1 MAAVALRSDLEPSL
15 HRLLLRRMALPA
27 LAGLCAGPAAQA
39 QGVAT
44 DADLAPVT
52 ITGTRSGLPASLA
65 GSTAGKSAGE
75 LREQNLF
82 NPEDALQYLPNT
94 TVRKRYIGDR
104 NALIGGRSFGTL
116 QPSRALVYLD
126 GYLISNFLG
135 RFDAPRWNMISPEAI
150 ERVDVLYGPYS
161 ALYPGNSI
169 GTTVVVTQRAP
180 RALEISGRV
189 VGYRQRFEQYGH
201 GDRFDGHQVS
211 LHLGQRLDS
220 GLWFSGDL
228 NHQNSTSQP
237 MQYYA
242 VSANAAGAFPSFG
255 TVVAGTPTPVEG
267 VRYDTDPKGLRRA
280 VFGAS
285 GGAIDHTV
293 QHTLNLRAGYRFMP
307 TLEAGVMASWWTNNT
322 ETRNRTFLTD
332 STGAPA
338 FQGAPVDVLK
348 DDVTSRRL
356 LVSNAGNVF
365 ELPASVFA
373 PSTRDE
379 FHQQLGATLKTR
391 HGPGWNGSIVVSDY
405 RIRDDVARQANNPEP
420 IAADGGAGTV
430 TRRNG
435 TGWNTFEVQ
444 ATWTPVDEDWT
455 GGRHALAFGLHRN
468 AYTLDSTVNKA
479 SDWRSTETGL
489 AQYYRGKTEVT
500 AVYAQDAWR
509 LSDDLKL
516 TIGLREEHY
525 RAFDGAQLFA
535 DSTAVNYASRS
546 LQGHSPKASL
556 AWNAR
561 DDLVLKLS
569 AGRGVRF
576 PNVEELYNGTVTSA
590 SLTLFDPNLKP
601 ETSNALDLSAE
612 KDWAQHRVRV
622 SLFHDDVR
630 DAILRQTDTTLGR
643 NEIRVSNVDRVKTTG
658 AELAWS
664 AQDWLLAGLDLEAN
678 AAFTR
683 AKVVANARDPQS
695 VGKWWLRVPRTRGN
709 LLAAYR
715 PDEHW
720 MGSVGVRHEGR
731 SWGDTYNL
739 DVNPDVY
746 GGNSRLKQVDLRLA
760 YRFDRQL
767 ELAAG
772 VNNAANAHAYQFHP
786 YPGRTLFAELR
797 FSR

>member
-1 MAAVALRSDLEPSL
+1 MATVAIRSDLEPSL
-15 HRLLLRRMALPA
+15 PRVPLRRMALPA
-27 LAGLCAGPAAQA
+27 LACLCASPAAHA

-52 ITGTRSGLPASLA
+52 ITGTRSGLPGNLA
-65 GSTAGKSAGE
+65 GSTAGKSADE

-189 VGYRQRFEQYGH
+189 VGYQQHFQQYGH

-237 MQYYA
+237 MQYYG

-255 TVVAGTPTPVEG
+255 TVVSGAPTPVDG
-267 VRYDTDPKGLRRA
+267 VQYDTDPKGQRRA

-293 QHTLNLRAGYRFMP
+293 QDTLNLRVGYRFAP
-307 TLEAGVMASWWTNNT
+307 ALEASVMASWWTNRT
-322 ETRNRTFLTD
+322 ETRNTTFLTD
-332 STGAPA
+332 STGAPV
-338 FQGAPVDVLK
+338 FQGALVTVRSPEAVDS
-348 DDVTSRRL
+348 SRRL
-356 LVSNAGNVF
+356 VSHNGNVF
-365 ELPASVFA
+365 ELPASVFS

-379 FHQQLGATLKTR
+379 LHQQLGATLKTR

-405 RIRDDVARQANNPEP
+405 RIRDDVARQATTPEP

-435 TGWNTFEVQ
+435 TGWNTFEAQ
-444 ATWTPVDEDWT
+444 ATWTPADGDWT

-468 AYTLDSTVNKA
+468 AYTLDNTVDNA
-479 SDWRSTETGL
+479 SDWRSTETGV
-489 AQYYRGKTEVT
+489 AQAYRGKTEVT
-500 AVYAQDAWR
+500 AWYAQDAWR
-509 LSDDLKL
+509 LGDDLKL
-516 TIGLREEHY
+516 TGGLREERY
-525 RAFDGAQLFA
+525 QAFDGEQFVGGTTLR
-535 DSTAVNYASRS
+535 YASRS
-546 LQGHSPKASL
+546 LQGRSPKASL
-556 AWNAR
+556 AWHAAH
-561 DDLVLKLS
+561 DLVLKLS

-576 PNVEELYNGTVTSA
+576 PNVEELYNGTVTAA
-590 SLTLFDPNLKP
+590 SQTLFDPNLKP
-601 ETSNALDLSAE
+601 EASNALDLSAE
-612 KDWAQHRVRV
+612 KDWVQHRVRV

-630 DAILRQTDTTLGR
+630 DAILRQTDTANKTY
-643 NEIRVSNVDRVKTTG
+643 VSNVDRVKTTG
-658 AELAWS
+658 AELAWA
-664 AQDWLLAGLDLEAN
+664 AQDWLLAGLTLEAH

-695 VGKWWLRVPRTRGN
+695 VGTWWLRVPRTRGN
-709 LLAAYR
+709 LLVMYR
-715 PDEHW
+715 PDALW

-731 SWGDTYNL
+731 SWNDTYNL

-746 GGNSRLKQVDLRLA
+746 GGNSRLRQADLRLA
-760 YRFDRQL
+760 YQFDRQL

-772 VNNAANAHAYQFHP
+772 VNNAANAHAYQSHP

-797 FSR
+797 FNH

>member
-1 MAAVALRSDLEPSL
+1 
-15 HRLLLRRMALPA
+15 MALPA
-27 LAGLCAGPAAQA
+27 LACLCAGSAAHA

-52 ITGTRSGLPASLA
+52 ITGTRSGLPASVP
-65 GSTAGKSAGE
+65 GSTAGKSADN
-75 LREQNLF
+75 LREQNLV

-104 NALIGGRSFGTL
+104 NALVGGRSFGTL

-135 RFDAPRWNMISPEAI
+135 RFDAPRWNMISPEAM

-180 RALEISGRV
+180 KALEISGRV
-189 VGYRQRFEQYGH
+189 VGHQQHFEQYGH
-201 GDRFDGHQVS
+201 ADRFDGHQVS

-228 NHQNSTSQP
+228 THQDSTSQP

-242 VSANAAGAFPSFG
+242 VSANAAGAFTLPGPVSS
-255 TVVAGTPTPVEG
+255 GTPTPVEG
-267 VRYDTDPKGLRRA
+267 VVYDTDPKGLRRA

-293 QHTLNLRAGYRFMP
+293 QDTLNLRAGYRVTP
-307 TLEAGVMASWWTNNT
+307 ALDASVMASWWTNDT
-322 ETRNRTFLTD
+322 ETRNSTFLTD
-332 STGAPA
+332 STGAPV
-338 FQGAPVDVLK
+338 FQGAPVDVLSPQG
-348 DDVTSRRL
+348 VASSRRL
-356 LVSNAGNVF
+356 VSNNGNLF
-365 ELPASVFA
+365 ELPASAFA

-435 TGWNTFEVQ
+435 TGWNTFEAQ
-444 ATWTPVDEDWT
+444 ATWTPLDGDWT
-455 GGRHALAFGLHRN
+455 AGRHALAFGLHRN
-468 AYTLDSTVNKA
+468 AYTLDNTVDHA
-479 SDWRSTETGL
+479 SDWRSTETDR

-500 AVYAQDAWR
+500 ALYAQDAWR

-516 TIGLREEHY
+516 TAGLREERY
-525 RAFDGAQLFA
+525 RAFDGEQFGGG
-535 DSTAVNYASRS
+535 TTVRYASRN
-546 LQGHSPKASL
+546 LRGRSPKASI
-556 AWNAR
+556 AWSAA

-576 PNVEELYNGTVTSA
+576 PNVEELYNGTVTATSQ
-590 SLTLFDPNLKP
+590 TLSDPHLKP

-612 KDWAQHRVRV
+612 KDWMQHRVRV

-630 DAILRQTDTTLGR
+630 DAILRQTDTTVSPSKTY
-643 NEIRVSNVDRVKTTG
+643 VSNVDRVKTTG
-658 AELAWS
+658 VELAWS
-664 AQDWLLAGLDLEAN
+664 AQDWLLAGLTLEAN

-695 VGKWWLRVPRTRGN
+695 VGTWWLRVPRTRGN
-709 LLAAYR
+709 LLMAYR

-731 SWGDTYNL
+731 SWNDSYNL

-746 GGNSRLKQVDLRLA
+746 GGNSRLRQLDLRLA
-760 YRFDRQL
+760 YQFHRQW

-772 VNNAANAHAYQFHP
+772 VNNAANAHAYQSHP

>member
-1 MAAVALRSDLEPSL
+1 MHCFS
-15 HRLLLRRMALPA
+15 LRRMALPA
-27 LAGLCAGPAAQA
+27 LAGLCAGSPAHA
-39 QGVAT
+39 QGVAN

-52 ITGTRSGLPASLA
+52 ITGARSGLPASLA
-65 GSTAGKSAGE
+65 GSTAGKSADD

-104 NALIGGRSFGTL
+104 NALVGGRSFGTL

-169 GTTVVVTQRAP
+169 GTTVVVTQQAP

-189 VGYRQRFEQYGH
+189 VGYQQRFEQYGQS
-201 GDRFDGHQVS
+201 DRFDGHQVS

-237 MQYYA
+237 MQYYT
-242 VSANAAGAFPSFG
+242 VSANAAGTFPGFG
-255 TVVAGTPTPVEG
+255 TLESGTPTPVQG
-267 VRYDTDPKGLRRA
+267 VLYDTDPKGLRRA

-293 QHTLNLRAGYRFMP
+293 QDTLNLRAGYRFVP
-307 TLEAGVMASWWTNNT
+307 TLEASVMASWWTNNT

-332 STGAPA
+332 LAGAPV
-338 FQGAPVDVLK
+338 FQGAPVRLRNETANGPVFS
-348 DDVTSRRL
+348 TRL
-356 LVSNAGNVF
+356 LVSNNGNVF
-365 ELPASVFA
+365 ELPAATFA

-391 HGPGWNGSIVVSDY
+391 HGPGWNGSVVVSDY
-405 RIRDDVARQANNPEP
+405 RIRDDIARQADNPDP
-420 IAADGGAGTV
+420 VAAAGGTGTV

-435 TGWNTFEVQ
+435 TGWNTFEAQ
-444 ATWTPVDEDWT
+444 ATWTPADGDWI

-468 AYTLDSTVNKA
+468 AYALDNTVNNA

-489 AQYYRGKTEVT
+489 SQSYRGKTEVT
-500 AVYAQDAWR
+500 AVYAQDAWW
-509 LSDDLKL
+509 LDDDLKL
-516 TIGLREEHY
+516 TAGLREEHY

-535 DSTAVNYASRS
+535 DRRAVSYAVRS
-546 LQGHSPKASL
+546 LRGDSPKASL
-556 AWNAR
+556 AWHAS
-561 DDLVLKLS
+561 DDLLLKLS

-576 PNVEELYNGTVTSA
+576 PNVEELYNRTATST
-590 SLTLFDPNLKP
+590 SLTLSDPDLKP
-601 ETSNALDLSAE
+601 ETSTALDLSAE
-612 KDWAQHRVRV
+612 TDWAQHRVRV

-630 DAILRQTDTTLGR
+630 DAILRQTDTTVAPSKTY
-643 NEIRVSNVDRVKTTG
+643 VSNVDRVKTKG

-664 AQDWLLAGLDLEAN
+664 AQDWLLAGLRLEAN

-683 AKVVANARDPQS
+683 ARVVANARDPQS
-695 VGKWWLRVPRTRGN
+695 LGKWWLRVPRTRGN

-720 MGSVGVRHEGR
+720 MGSVGLRHEGR
-731 SWGDTYNL
+731 SWNDPYNL

-760 YRFDRQL
+760 FQFDRHL

-772 VNNAANAHAYQFHP
+772 VNNAANAHAYQSHP

-797 FSR
+797 FSH

>member
-1 MAAVALRSDLEPSL
+1 MLRFP
-15 HRLLLRRMALPA
+15 LRRLALQA
-27 LAGLCAGPAAQA
+27 LACLCAGPAVHA

-52 ITGTRSGLPASLA
+52 ITGTRSGLPASGA
-65 GSTAGKSAGE
+65 GSTAGKNAGE

-82 NPEDALQYLPNT
+82 NPEDALQYLSNT

-104 NALIGGRSFGTL
+104 NALVGGRSFGTL

-169 GTTVVVTQRAP
+169 GTTVVVTQQTP
-180 RALEISGRV
+180 RALEIAGRV
-189 VGYRQRFEQYGH
+189 VGYQQRFQQYGQA
-201 GDRFDGHQVS
+201 DRFDGHQVS

-220 GLWFSGDL
+220 GLWLAGDL

-237 MQYYA
+237 MQFYT
-242 VSANAAGAFPSFG
+242 VSASAAGVFPDFG
-255 TVVAGTPTPVEG
+255 TVDKGTPTPVEG
-267 VRYDTDPKGLRRA
+267 VLYDTDPKGQHRA

-293 QHTLNLRAGYRFMP
+293 QDTLNLCAGYRFVP
-307 TLEAGVMASWWTNNT
+307 SLEASVMASGWIHHT

-332 STGAPA
+332 QAGAPV
-338 FQGAPVDVLK
+338 FQGAPVDVVK
-348 DDVTSRRL
+348 DSVTRTRL
-356 LVSNAGNVF
+356 LVSNNGNVF
-365 ELPASVFA
+365 ELPASTFA

-405 RIRDDVARQANNPEP
+405 RIRDDVARQASNPDP
-420 IAADGGAGTV
+420 ITADGGAGTV
-430 TRRNG
+430 TRRSG
-435 TGWNTFEVQ
+435 TGWNTFEAQ
-444 ATWTPVDEDWT
+444 AIWTPAEGDWT

-468 AYTLDSTVNKA
+468 AYTLDHTVNMA

-489 AQYYRGKTEVT
+489 SQSYRGKTEVT
-500 AVYAQDAWR
+500 AAYVQDAWR
-509 LSDDLKL
+509 LDDDLKL
-516 TIGLREEHY
+516 TTGLREEHY
-525 RAFDGAQLFA
+525 RAFDGAQFA
-535 DSTAVNYASRS
+535 DRTAVNYPSRS

-556 AWNAR
+556 AWHAS
-561 DDLVLKLS
+561 DDLLLKLS

-590 SLTLFDPNLKP
+590 SLTLSDPNLKP
-601 ETSNALDLSAE
+601 EASNALDLSAE
-612 KDWAQHRVRV
+612 KGWAQHRVRV

-630 DAILRQTDTTLGR
+630 DAILRQTDTTMTP
-643 NEIRVSNVDRVKTTG
+643 IKTYVSNVDRVKTTG

-664 AQDWLLAGLDLEAN
+664 AQDWPLAGLSLEAN

-683 AKVVANARDPQS
+683 ARVVANAHDPQS
-695 VGKWWLRVPRTRGN
+695 VGTWWLRVPRTRGN
-709 LLAAYR
+709 VLAAYR
-715 PDEHW
+715 PDERW

-731 SWGDTYNL
+731 SWNDAYNL

-760 YRFDRQL
+760 CQIDRHR

-772 VNNAANAHAYQFHP
+772 VNNAANSHAYQSHP

-797 FSR
+797 FSH

>member
-1 MAAVALRSDLEPSL
+1 
-15 HRLLLRRMALPA
+15 MALPA
-27 LAGLCAGPAAQA
+27 LACLCASPAAHA

-52 ITGTRSGLPASLA
+52 ITGTRSGVPARPA
-65 GSTAGKSAGE
+65 GSTAGKNADD

-94 TVRKRYIGDR
+94 TVRKRYNGDR

-169 GTTVVVTQRAP
+169 GTTVAVTQRAP
-180 RALEISGRV
+180 GALEISGRV
-189 VGYRQRFEQYGH
+189 VGYRQHFEQYGH

-228 NHQNSTSQP
+228 NRQNSTSQP
-237 MQYYA
+237 MQYYT
-242 VSANAAGAFPSFG
+242 VSAGAAGTFPRVG
-255 TVVAGTPTPVEG
+255 TLDSGTPTPVQG
-267 VRYDTDPKGLRRA
+267 VLYDTDQKGLRRA

-285 GGAIDHTV
+285 GGSIDHTV
-293 QHTLNLRAGYRFMP
+293 QNTLNLRAGYRFMP
-307 TLEAGVMASWWTNNT
+307 ALEAGVMASWWCNRT
-322 ETRNRTFLTD
+322 ETKNRTFLTD
-332 STGAPA
+332 STGAPV
-338 FQGAPVDVLK
+338 FQGAPVQVSNGT
-348 DDVTSRRL
+348 VTRLRRL
-356 LVSNAGNVF
+356 VANDGNVF

-373 PSTRDE
+373 PSTRAE

-391 HGPGWNGSIVVSDY
+391 HGPGWSGSIVVSDY
-405 RIRDDVARQANNPEP
+405 RIRDDVARQADNPEP
-420 IAADGGAGTV
+420 MAAAGGTGTV

-444 ATWTPVDEDWT
+444 ATWTPVDGDWT
-455 GGRHALAFGLHRN
+455 GGRHALASGLHRN
-468 AYTLDSTVNKA
+468 AYTLDHTVDNA
-479 SDWRSTETGL
+479 SDWRGTETGP
-489 AQYYRGKTEVT
+489 AQYYRGKTEVM
-500 AVYAQDAWR
+500 AWYAQDAWR
-509 LSDDLKL
+509 LSDALLL
-516 TIGLREEHY
+516 TLGLREERY
-525 RAFDGAQLFA
+525 RAFDGTQFGGGTTVA
-535 DSTAVNYASRS
+535 YAGRS
-546 LQGHSPKASL
+546 LQGRSPKASL
-556 AWNAR
+556 AWTAT

-576 PNVEELYNGTVTSA
+576 PNVEELYNGTVTAGSQ
-590 SLTLFDPNLKP
+590 SLSDPNLKP

-612 KDWAQHRVRV
+612 KDWMQHRVRV

-630 DAILRQTDTTLGR
+630 DAILRQTDTTVTPNR
-643 NEIRVSNVDRVKTTG
+643 TYVSNVDRVKTTG

-664 AQDWLLAGLDLEAN
+664 AQDWLFAGLALQAN

-695 VGKWWLRVPRTRGN
+695 VGTWWLRVPRTRGN

-715 PDEHW
+715 PDPHW
-720 MGSVGVRHEGR
+720 MGSMGIRHEGR

-746 GGNSRLKQVDLRLA
+746 GGNSRLLQVDLRLA

-786 YPGRTLFAELR
+786 YPGRTLLAELR